1 MITITTD
8 LKDAVSPKL
17 ALLASRLT
25 GSDRA
30 RMHEAAADSLD
41 KEITAHIGRAA
52 QSRHST
58 ADRIR
63 NGPAE
68 RTGHLQ
74 PPRTQVS
81 HSATEAGGAVNIQSP
96 GFRRAFGPL
105 TIVPRIRNSLTVAV
119 DAISYGKTVALVR
132 GEGHPV
138 FRPKGKSYLATKVD
152 GRFRVIFLLRKSV
165 TLKHDSGLLPTADEQ
180 AAAAKTGIKTWV
192 EFIVKNMRGAT

>member
-1 MITITTD
+1 MISITTQM
-8 LKDAVSPKL
+8 KDSVSPKL

-25 GSDRA
+25 GAARA
-30 RMHEAAADSLD
+30 RLHEAAAESLGTGI
-41 KEITAHIGRAA
+41 EAHIGRAA

-63 NGPAE
+63 NGPAA
-68 RTGHLQ
+68 RTGHLE

-81 HSATEAGGAVNIQSP
+81 HSATEAGGEVNIQSP

-105 TIVPRIRNSLTVAV
+105 TIVPRIRRSLTVAV

-138 FRPKGKSYLATKVD
+138 FRPKGKSFLATKVD
-152 GRFRVIFLLRKSV
+152 GRFRVIFLLRTSV
-165 TLKHDSGLLPTADEQ
+165 TLKHDPGLLPAAEEQ
-180 AAAAKTGIKTWV
+180 AAAAKAGIRTYV
-192 EFIVKNMRGAT
+192 EFVVKNMRGAA